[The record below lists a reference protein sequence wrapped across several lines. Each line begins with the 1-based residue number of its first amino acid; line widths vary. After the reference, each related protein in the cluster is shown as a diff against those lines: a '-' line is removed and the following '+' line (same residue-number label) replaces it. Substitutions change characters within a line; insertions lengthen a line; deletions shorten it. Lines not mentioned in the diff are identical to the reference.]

1 MKRILKYLVFC
12 LLLVGTTSLNACG
25 TRQEN
30 NNNLSRHVVTD
41 LMGRQVSVYNHP
53 KNIAAIPGPA
63 YEMVFM
69 LGSAD
74 DIRIVKSGH
83 TKNYPVALLT
93 NPNLA
98 NLDGVAANPSSS
110 VNIEDYLKRD
120 IDLAIYYDNELEM
133 KKFDAVDIPAICV
146 SKNTGLVDTLEEAK
160 SQTVDEYIHILTNPL
175 KILADALGTQKAKDK
190 YEMWSKYCADKIHF
204 IYERTKDLKDSDKP
218 NVYWG
223 NTWGEDIRMTYP
235 RKNRYYE
242 MQLAGGI
249 LIGTDENTNFPE
261 VTAEQL
267 FSWDPEVI
275 FVDNHGG
282 RPDLVIKSMKK
293 ENSKWSTIKAVKKD
307 KLYRVPAGIFFIDKG
322 STTTLL
328 VMWMAKMLHPELF
341 EDMNMAEE
349 IKMYYEK
356 FYDYK
361 LTDEQAQN
369 VLNGWVLN
377 G

>member
-98 NLDGVAANPSSS
+98 NLDGIAANPSSS

-307 KLYRVPAGIFFIDKG
+307 KLYP
-322 STTTLL
+322 S
-328 VMWMAKMLHPELF
+328 EL
-341 EDMNMAEE
+341 
-349 IKMYYEK
+349 KPSY
-356 FYDYK
+356 
-361 LTDEQAQN
+361 QN
-369 VLNGWVLN
+369 QNN
-377 G
+377 NENS

>member
-98 NLDGVAANPSSS
+98 NLDGIAANPSSS

-341 EDMNMAEE
+341 EDMNMVEE

>member
-25 TRQEN
+25 TRQE

>member
-1 MKRILKYLVFC
+1 MNKRLKYLVLSM
-12 LLLVGTTSLNACG
+12 LLISSTSLNACG
-25 TRQEN
+25 
-30 NNNLSRHVVTD
+30 SRMEAKKDSDRHIVTD
-41 LMGRQVSVYNHP
+41 LMGRQVLVHNHP

-98 NLDGVAANPSSS
+98 NLAGIAANPSSS

-160 SQTVDEYIHILTNPL
+160 TQTVDEYIDILTNPL

-190 YEMWSKYCADKIHF
+190 YEMWSKYCAEKIRF
-204 IYERTKDLKDSDKP
+204 IYSRTKDLKDSEKP

-249 LIGTDENTNFPE
+249 LLGTDENTNFPE

-293 ENSKWSTIKAVKKD
+293 ENSKWSTIKAVKED

-328 VMWMAKMLHPELF
+328 VMWMAKTLHPELF
-341 EDMNMAEE
+341 EDMNMVEE
-349 IKMYYEK
+349 IKTYYER